1 MEGLGVS
8 TEGVYK
14 GFFAGLVEAFRK
26 FRSQGHG
33 V

>member
-14 GFFAGLVEAFRK
+14 GFFERLVEA